1 MSLDT
6 PENPRPQTPSGIQIP
21 ATITKTPTT
30 VRRGRVPPTP
40 DSIESEHD
48 SDNIT
53 GKITKQ
59 KCFKTK
65 STTNNSLHIKNSS
78 NSIPNNNFT
87 NQDQPSSSY
96 SSSTSNLSSSKQLVL
111 QQQQLGQSDRMSKE
125 KQKFFRHSAFNSGRV
140 LKTSPPTSRNKLNNN
155 RSSSS
160 IQNSLNTSQFQYNS
174 SDSETKIIPK
184 FVNLSATLK
193 KEAEKNKNN
202 LQKSN
207 LSDTTS
213 SSSSSDESSSSGS
226 CSSSD
231 DDSNESDSSSSSNS
245 SSSST
250 TTTNDNKA
258 INALKTDSKK
268 IGFTG
273 NIFKN
278 NKSKLN
284 VSANNTSFVVE
295 NSKEDTWGFAAEAK
309 KPSDIFS
316 KNDIKTQQRIF
327 GNFSGVEKDSLI
339 KVDGR
344 RNSISDDD
352 SSDKNDRTSNSGPLK
367 GLFDS
372 LTPFFTTNDYTR
384 RSNELG
390 SKKDDDELPKEI
402 LKETRSTFKTY
413 KKSLLQE
420 KLKKETKK
428 TDSNKI
434 LIVKNFENKSEA
446 KKMNNCVASIQA
458 NPTTIETA
466 ATTTKIAQNP
476 PPVIKKRIIPVS
488 LPLDR
493 SKMRYNSSSDDEIP
507 YLSPSKLFKQAC
519 NSKKLDEGTSSIFK
533 TVDHKLFGSN
543 DTNNLDFASLRENGN
558 TTTTTNSYGQTETVS
573 PYNNN
578 QSMGKKHVIKINGIL
593 FRLFFFF
600 AKDTNLICKIPYHN
614 FIFFFNLN

>member
-6 PENPRPQTPSGIQIP
+6 PENRRPVTPSSTNQIP
-21 ATITKTPTT
+21 ATITKTPST

-48 SDNIT
+48 SDTIT

-59 KCFKTK
+59 KCFKAK
-65 STTNNSLHIKNSS
+65 STTNNSLNIK

-111 QQQQLGQSDRMSKE
+111 QQQHLGQSDRMSKE

-160 IQNSLNTSQFQYNS
+160 SLIQNSLNTSQFQYNS

-184 FVNLSATLK
+184 FVNLSASLK
-193 KEAEKNKNN
+193 KEAEKK
-202 LQKSN
+202 KSN

-231 DDSNESDSSSSSNS
+231 DSNESDSSSSSNS

-250 TTTNDNKA
+250 TTTNDKA
-258 INALKTDSKK
+258 INTLNNDSKK
-268 IGFTG
+268 IGFIG

-284 VSANNTSFVVE
+284 ISSNINSSFVVD

-339 KVDGR
+339 KINDDCK
-344 RNSISDDD
+344 NLSSDDD
-352 SSDKNDRTSNSGPLK
+352 SLNKNDKTAHSGPLK

-384 RSNELG
+384 RQIPIENE
-390 SKKDDDELPKEI
+390 KKNKDDDELPKEI
-402 LKETRSTFKTY
+402 LKETRSTFKNY

-420 KLKKETKK
+420 KLQKEIKK

-434 LIVKNFENKSEA
+434 LTVNNIENKSEA
-446 KKMNNCVASIQA
+446 KK
-458 NPTTIETA
+458 
-466 ATTTKIAQNP
+466 IAEN

-493 SKMRYNSSSDDEIP
+493 TKMRYNSSSDDEIP

-519 NSKKLDEGTSSIFK
+519 NSKEGTSSIFK

-558 TTTTTNSYGQTETVS
+558 TIATATTMTTNSYGQIETVS

-600 AKDTNLICKIPYHN
+600 FSLLQRTQI
-614 FIFFFNLN
+614 